1 MEWARLN
8 HVATVSVA
16 RACGFAGLAI
26 FCFMIGMAGYPVI
39 SLKTGAVGMMLCAA
53 VLVLKAQLST
63 RKYYKRTELWL
74 LLEPA
79 ERPDTRFAQ
88 QLISTTLREVFL
100 RFARYFAVGGF
111 ACFALAMLLQIISQF
126 DSG

>member
-1 MEWARLN
+1 MDPTRIYDM
-8 HVATVSVA
+8 ATLAVA

-26 FCFMIGMAGYPVI
+26 FCFMIGTAGYPVI
-39 SLKTGAVGMMLCAA
+39 ALKSGAVGMMLCAA
-53 VLVLKAQLST
+53 VLLIKAQLSE
-63 RKYYKRTELWL
+63 RKPYKRTELWL
-74 LLEPA
+74 LLEPN

-88 QLISTTLREVFL
+88 QLIGSAMREVYL
-100 RFARYFAVGGF
+100 RFTRYFAVGGF

>member
-1 MEWARLN
+1 MDPTRI
-8 HVATVSVA
+8 HDMATLAVA

-39 SLKTGAVGMMLCAA
+39 ALKTGAVGLMLCAA
-53 VLVLKAQLST
+53 VLLIKAQLSERT
-63 RKYYKRTELWL
+63 PYKRTELWL

-88 QLISTTLREVFL
+88 QLIGSAMREVYL
-100 RFARYFAVGGF
+100 RFARYFAVAGF
-111 ACFALAMLLQIISQF
+111 GCFAVAVLLQLLIQLDVS
-126 DSG
+126 